1 MFSFGVL
8 LVLIEKITLRRD
20 SNRMLLSVL
29 WFVVSLPE
37 RPEALRRGIIGGKMT
52 GVFFFSGG
60 FNFHQTCTFTTIP
73 VGLSRI
79 D

>member
-1 MFSFGVL
+1 
-8 LVLIEKITLRRD
+8 
-20 SNRMLLSVL
+20 MLLSVL

>member
-52 GVFFFSGG
+52 GVFFFFGR
-60 FNFHQTCTFTTIP
+60 F
-73 VGLSRI
+73 
-79 D
+79 